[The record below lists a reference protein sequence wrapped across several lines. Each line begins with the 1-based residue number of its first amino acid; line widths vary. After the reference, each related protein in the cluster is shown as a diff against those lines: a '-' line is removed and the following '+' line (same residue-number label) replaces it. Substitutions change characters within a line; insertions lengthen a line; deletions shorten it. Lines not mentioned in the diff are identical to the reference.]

1 MNGTI
6 PTPPV
11 RSGSSAAAGAAV
23 SPALELVLDE
33 LAYGVA
39 VATAAGDLLHANHA
53 ARHELARQQALWVQ
67 GGRLRVQTPQD
78 LNTLQQ
84 ALSKASTGRRSLIA
98 LGATQGQRLS
108 LAVVP
113 MRRTQEGAPVHV
125 ALMFSRPSVCGTL
138 MLCFFARNHSLT
150 TAEEN
155 VLAILCQG
163 YSAPEIAKQ
172 LKVAVSTVR
181 SHVRSLCAKT
191 RSSGVRELV
200 NRVAML
206 PPLAPAPVLHEAL
219 H

>member
-6 PTPPV
+6 PTAGP
-11 RSGSSAAAGAAV
+11 AAGAGATGGAV
-23 SPALELVLDE
+23 SPVLELVLDE

-39 VATAAGDLLHANHA
+39 VVTAAGEMVHANHA
-53 ARHELARQQALWVQ
+53 ARHELGRQQALWVQ
-67 GGRLRVQTPQD
+67 GGRLRVQTPHD
-78 LNTLQQ
+78 LQSLQQ
-84 ALSKASTGRRSLIA
+84 ALSRAATGRRSLIT
-98 LGATQGQRLS
+98 LGGAQSQRLS

-113 MRRTQEGAPVHV
+113 MRRIREVAPAHA
-125 ALMFSRPSVCGTL
+125 ALMFSRPSVCGSL
-138 MLCFFARNHSLT
+138 MLCFFARSHSLT
-150 TAEEN
+150 PAEEN

-163 YSAPEIAKQ
+163 YSAPEIAQQ

-206 PPLAPAPVLHEAL
+206 PPLAPAPVLHEAM